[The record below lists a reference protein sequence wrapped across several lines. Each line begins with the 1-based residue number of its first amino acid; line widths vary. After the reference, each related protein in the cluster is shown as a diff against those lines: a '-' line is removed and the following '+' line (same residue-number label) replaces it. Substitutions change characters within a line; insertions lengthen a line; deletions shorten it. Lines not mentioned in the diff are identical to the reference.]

1 MGDFFHI
8 QWEVWFILTGT
19 FQSVFDK
26 PLAGVQYLL
35 TLIETGPGDNPRRT
49 FFRDQT
55 MGYVF
60 DFHDARSYAQS
71 LLQHPNRCA
80 VALESQLMLNLL
92 RPRCGDSVL
101 DIGCG
106 TGANLDP
113 LMAAGINVTGIDPS
127 PYMLDMAVNNW
138 GHRVEFYRG
147 YAEDLP
153 FDDNS
158 FNHACFFTSL
168 EFVDDPA
175 KAVEE
180 ACRVAKDRIFIGF
193 LNRFA
198 IKGFQ
203 RRLKGVFT
211 DTIFNRARFF
221 SIWELKALVR
231 DTAGPVPIQWRTV
244 LQLTNAQGKLTQA
257 FEQSNIVQRCPFGAF
272 AGLVGTLVPR
282 FRTRPLAI
290 RYQPKKTGTA
300 LTA

>member
-1 MGDFFHI
+1 
-8 QWEVWFILTGT
+8 
-19 FQSVFDK
+19 
-26 PLAGVQYLL
+26 
-35 TLIETGPGDNPRRT
+35 
-49 FFRDQT
+49 

-71 LLQHPNRCA
+71 LLQQPNQCA
-80 VALESQLMLNLL
+80 VALESKLMLNLL
-92 RPRCGDSVL
+92 QPETGDSVL

-106 TGANLDP
+106 TGVNVAAL
-113 LMAAGINVTGIDPS
+113 LEAGINVTGIDPS
-127 PYMLDMAVNNW
+127 PYMLDLAIQNL
-138 GHRVEFYRG
+138 GPRVDFYRG

-168 EFVDDPA
+168 EFVDNPA

-198 IKGFQ
+198 LKGVQ

-211 DTIFNRARFF
+211 DTIFNRARFY

-231 DTAGPVPIQWRTV
+231 ETAGPVPIQWRTV
-244 LQLTNAQGKLTQA
+244 LQLTNAQGKLTHA

-272 AGLVGTLVPR
+272 AGLVATLVPR

-290 RYQPKKTGTA
+290 RYQPKNTGSA